1 MNGTATLALLDKA
14 LREAALRAYVESGGA
29 GRDVSRALASAE
41 AFDRAFAEYRKQF
54 PAD

>member
-14 LREAALRAYVESGGA
+14 LGEAALRAYVESGEA
-29 GRDVSRALASAE
+29 GRDVAQAWASAE

>member
-14 LREAALRAYVESGGA
+14 LGEAALRAYVASGEA

-41 AFDRAFAEYRKQF
+41 AFDRAFAEYRKEF
-54 PAD
+54 PAN